1 MNSSSKFKL
10 DKHNN
15 SYDRLT
21 TVPEWLRKSPL
32 QLHYINNCDKKANK
46 LRHSNQYEEIEFDKG
61 MSNNIDII
69 SV

>member
-1 MNSSSKFKL
+1 MNSSSKSKF

-15 SYDRLT
+15 TYDRLT

-46 LRHSNQYEEIEFDKG
+46 LRNGQRQFEEIEFEKG
-61 MSNNIDII
+61 MSNKSI
-69 SV
+69 